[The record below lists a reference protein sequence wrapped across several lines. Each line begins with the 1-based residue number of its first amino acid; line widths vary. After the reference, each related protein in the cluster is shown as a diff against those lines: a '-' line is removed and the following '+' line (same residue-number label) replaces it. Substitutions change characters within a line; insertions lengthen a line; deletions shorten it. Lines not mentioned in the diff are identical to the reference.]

1 MKIVYLTVAMP
12 YGKGEEFFVEEV
24 KEIVNQGVEVIII
37 PRSPKG
43 KIINKDADSLLKYT
57 IRKKLIHFIFFYYTV
72 TGAFRNPSVFFK
84 ILLICSKS
92 QDLKVFLKNF
102 AIIPKSYWI
111 AQIVKKQKIDHIYS
125 SWALSTATIAMFCS
139 LISGKNWSFAAHSSD
154 ILENNLLKEK
164 IKNASFVRFISE
176 NWIEKAFSVIGER
189 IDNKII
195 TIHLGV
201 KIPEEITSRTNTS
214 NNEPPII
221 LWPANFSTV
230 KSHLI
235 FLEGFKSLSQSNF
248 PYKLLLAG
256 DGPLRKE
263 IEEKINQLG
272 IADNVILMGYVP
284 HPDLIDLYKSHKVDI
299 AVLPSAYE
307 GIPVSLME
315 AMSYSIP
322 VISTDVGGVNELVG
336 GGNGVLIPAN
346 DVERFSYELKKLISE
361 KNYRTELGKIG
372 RKKIEQDFNI
382 NKNVQSFI
390 SYMQNYVHAS

>member
-1 MKIVYLTVAMP
+1 MP
-12 YGKGEEFFVEEV
+12 YGKGEQFFVEEV
-24 KEIVNQGVEVIII
+24 KEIINQGVEVIII
-37 PRSPKG
+37 PRSPRG

-72 TGAFRNPSVFFK
+72 TGAFRNPLIFFK
-84 ILLICSKS
+84 ILLICLRS
-92 QDLKVFLKNF
+92 QNLKVFFKNF

-139 LISGKNWSFAAHSSD
+139 LISGKYWSFAAHSSD

-189 IDNKII
+189 IDNKIVK
-195 TIHLGV
+195 IHLGV
-201 KIPEEITSRTNTS
+201 KIPEEITFRINTS
-214 NNEPPII
+214 NNEPPSI
-221 LWPANFSTV
+221 LWPANFSPV
-230 KSHLI
+230 KNHLI

-263 IEEKINQLG
+263 IEEKIKQLG
-272 IADNVILMGYVP
+272 IEDNVILLGYVP
-284 HPDLIDLYKSHKVDI
+284 HPDLINLYKLQKVDI

-315 AMSYSIP
+315 AMSYNIP
-322 VISTDVGGVNELVG
+322 VISTDVGGVNELIG

-390 SYMQNYVHAS
+390 SNMQNYVHTS

>member
-1 MKIVYLTVAMP
+1 MKIAYITVAMP
-12 YGKGEEFFVEEV
+12 YGKGEQFFVEEV
-24 KEIVNQGVEVIII
+24 IELINQGVEVIII

-43 KIINKDADSLLKYT
+43 KIINKNANSLLKYT
-57 IRKKLIHFIFFYYTV
+57 IRKKLFHFIFFYCTII
-72 TGAFRNPSVFFK
+72 GAFRNPSVFFK
-84 ILLICSKS
+84 ILLICLKS
-92 QDLKVFLKNF
+92 QNLKVFIKNF

-125 SWALSTATIAMFCS
+125 SWALSTATIGMFCS

-201 KIPEEITSRTNTS
+201 KIPNEITSRMNTS
-214 NNEPPII
+214 NNEPLNI
-221 LWPANFSTV
+221 LWPANFFPV

-235 FLEGFKSLSQSNF
+235 FLEGFKSLSQSNL

-263 IEEKINQLG
+263 IEIKINQLG
-272 IADNVILMGYVP
+272 IEDNVILLGYLP
-284 HPDLIDLYKSHKVDI
+284 HPDLLNLYKFQKVDI
-299 AVLPSAYE
+299 AVLPSMKE
-307 GIPVSLME
+307 FLFHSWKLC
-315 AMSYSIP
+315 
-322 VISTDVGGVNELVG
+322 
-336 GGNGVLIPAN
+336 LIIFLLFQQML
-346 DVERFSYELKKLISE
+346 EE
-361 KNYRTELGKIG
+361 
-372 RKKIEQDFNI
+372 
-382 NKNVQSFI
+382 
-390 SYMQNYVHAS
+390 